1 MRTLSSPVTSPT
13 DATEAN
19 SQTRTP
25 REIACFGCA
34 RTEAPVHREIAFCGR
49 SCRLLDLHR
58 SAKVESATSCHVSTT
73 MISPT
78 GLRSPSNPRSAAP
91 SPRPSFDSDLLRAYM
106 KKLLQSTLQTATWP
120 PARERDK
127 VKSWMKELGERVK
140 ERMIGALARLCSQD
154 ACLH

>member
-1 MRTLSSPVTSPT
+1 MLESLDTS
-13 DATEAN
+13 
-19 SQTRTP
+19 Q
-25 REIACFGCA
+25 
-34 RTEAPVHREIAFCGR
+34 H
-49 SCRLLDLHR
+49 DLHAHR
-58 SAKVESATSCHVSTT
+58 PSTHLQTT

-127 VKSWMKELGERVK
+127 VKGWIKEIGERVK
-140 ERMIGALARLCSQD
+140 ERMLGALMSCASELS
-154 ACLH
+154 A